1 MPSSN
6 YKYQKIR
13 YMTYDEMLKLSKTEL
28 VEYINLAANYAEKRR
43 DKMNRYFSEN
53 PNLPTPAS
61 YRETDI
67 TKKNKISKTRK
78 EKLKE
83 KDFTGWANYDFRLK
97 NEAIRNIKNVD
108 KRTLAAKLKTTQQF
122 LKNKTSTVYG
132 MKKLLNDFSNRMKQ
146 NGLDVSQI
154 KSVTEDNEKYKMLWR
169 IYNEVG
175 KEYNYNLKETLTS
188 RDAQKRIVQLI
199 SANKSEEQIVKKIK
213 DIINKKYGS
222 VKYKE
227 KKRDI
232 KENIIDRASSFEKV
246 DDYATNSFESDKL

>member
-1 MPSSN
+1 
-6 YKYQKIR
+6 
-13 YMTYDEMLKLSKTEL
+13 
-28 VEYINLAANYAEKRR
+28 
-43 DKMNRYFSEN
+43 
-53 PNLPTPAS
+53 
-61 YRETDI
+61 
-67 TKKNKISKTRK
+67 
-78 EKLKE
+78 
-83 KDFTGWANYDFRLK
+83 
-97 NEAIRNIKNVD
+97 
-108 KRTLAAKLKTTQQF
+108 
-122 LKNKTSTVYG
+122 
-132 MKKLLNDFSNRMKQ
+132 MKQ

-188 RDAQKRIVQLI
+188 GDAQKRIVQLI

>member
-1 MPSSN
+1 
-6 YKYQKIR
+6 
-13 YMTYDEMLKLSKTEL
+13 
-28 VEYINLAANYAEKRR
+28 
-43 DKMNRYFSEN
+43 
-53 PNLPTPAS
+53 
-61 YRETDI
+61 
-67 TKKNKISKTRK
+67 
-78 EKLKE
+78 
-83 KDFTGWANYDFRLK
+83 
-97 NEAIRNIKNVD
+97 
-108 KRTLAAKLKTTQQF
+108 
-122 LKNKTSTVYG
+122 

-188 RDAQKRIVQLI
+188 GDAQKRIVQLI